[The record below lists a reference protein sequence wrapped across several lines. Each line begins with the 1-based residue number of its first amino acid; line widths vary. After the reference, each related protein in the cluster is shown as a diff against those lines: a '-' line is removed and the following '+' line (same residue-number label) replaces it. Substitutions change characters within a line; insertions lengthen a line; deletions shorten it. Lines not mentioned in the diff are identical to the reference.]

1 MWIERK
7 ALAQEIPAVAGL
19 DTRQL
24 CELLASLG
32 FPVDGV
38 TAHEGTEVLDVD
50 ITPNRG
56 DAMSHR
62 GLAREIA
69 AKLQQPLMP
78 FAAPA
83 IQEGAPVVD
92 VRLESPACPVYSTAV
107 LDLGPGATPLEV
119 QTFLLALEST
129 PKRLPAVDASNELLH
144 RYGHPTHAFDA
155 ERIRGAVTV
164 RWAKTGETLVALDGV
179 SRTLVAQDLVIADES
194 GPIALA
200 GVMGGDGTK
209 VTEATRRVLLE
220 SAWFDPKTVRAT
232 ARRHSLHTD
241 ASHRFGRGADPAM
254 ASVARD
260 LLVQRL
266 QTWCGAKLSS
276 AWTVG
281 AVPSTGGPV
290 VLTNALLTRVAGEP
304 LPLPEAAEALRRLGC
319 AVDVIAE
326 GLRVLPP
333 SWRHDLAIPD
343 DLAEEVLRLRGYE
356 HIPSGF
362 PPLEGPPEPLSPS
375 YLQRQRLSRR
385 LAHLGFHQTVTYGFI
400 SPEEDEAYAGADNP
414 QAGRTLA
421 NPLSRE
427 YSVMRASLLP
437 GLMEALNRSASRGAK
452 ETRLFEIAPVFRTTP
467 ERPKEDW
474 CLAIVWEG
482 ETGGEDPFTEGKNLL
497 ERGRFYLTGIL
508 ESLGLG
514 PDQARE
520 CVQHRYSWGKDG
532 SGTEVG
538 VRVWCAE
545 VRLKS
550 FPGIPTRII
559 PAFTPFSRYP
569 EVTRDLSLL
578 VPAGQS
584 HADLR
589 SAMVAALPGETIRDL
604 RCVDVYPRPDDSKAK
619 RTPVGQQ
626 AWLMRMRFQ
635 AMDRTLVGEEVDG
648 WVAAAL
654 AAAESLGA
662 RLRA

>member
-7 ALAQEIPAVAGL
+7 ALAQDIPAVAGL
-19 DTRQL
+19 ETRQL

-38 TAHEGTEVLDVD
+38 AAREGTEVLDVD

-69 AKLQQPLMP
+69 AKLQLPLTP
-78 FAAPA
+78 LAAPV
-83 IQEGAPVVD
+83 IPEGALVVD

-144 RYGHPTHAFDA
+144 RFGHPTHAFDA
-155 ERIRGAVTV
+155 ERIRGAVAI
-164 RWAKTGETLVALDGV
+164 RWAKTGETLVTLDGV
-179 SRTLVAQDLVIADES
+179 TRTLATQDLVIADES

-260 LLVQRL
+260 LLVERL
-266 QTWCGAKLSS
+266 QTWCGAKLSV

-281 AVPSTGGPV
+281 SLPAASTAVG
-290 VLTNALLTRVAGEP
+290 LTETLLTRVAGEP
-304 LPLPEAAEALRRLGC
+304 LPLSEAADALRRLGC
-319 AVDVIAE
+319 RVEADTVGLQVI
-326 GLRVLPP
+326 PP
-333 SWRHDLAIPD
+333 SWRHDLSIPE

-356 HIPSGF
+356 HIPSVL
-362 PPLEGPPEPLSPS
+362 PALEGPPEPLAPP
-375 YLQRQRLSRR
+375 YLQRQRLARR

-400 SPEEDEAYAGADNP
+400 SPEMDLAFAATGNGAE
-414 QAGRTLA
+414 GRTLS
-421 NPLSRE
+421 NPLGQD
-427 YSVMRASLLP
+427 YSVLRGSLLP
-437 GLMEALNRSASRGAK
+437 SLRVTAEQNLRQGAR
-452 ETRLFEIAPVFRTTP
+452 EVRLFELAPAYTSSPQGPVEQFT
-467 ERPKEDW
+467 
-474 CLAIVWEG
+474 LGLVWG
-482 ETGGEDPFTEGKNLL
+482 GTQGGEDYLSPARAIREADL
-497 ERGRFYLTGIL
+497 RGVALSVGYPHSLTVH
-508 ESLGLG
+508 SLG
-514 PDQARE
+514 
-520 CVQHRYSWGKDG
+520 DG
-532 SGTEVG
+532 LFGWELPVSDLPQEG
-538 VRVWCAE
+538 A
-545 VRLKS
+545 
-550 FPGIPTRII
+550 RII
-559 PAFTPFSRYP
+559 PAFRPFSRFP
-569 EVTRDLSLL
+569 SVERDLSLL
-578 VPAGQS
+578 VDLDQS
-584 HADLR
+584 HEILAATLK
-589 SAMVAALPGETIRDL
+589 AALPPDVLQDL
-604 RCVDVYPRPDDSKAK
+604 RCVDVFRHKSLPEGR
-619 RTPVGQQ
+619 Q
-626 AWLMRMRFQ
+626 AWLMRLRFQ
-635 AMDRTLVGEEVDG
+635 AERTLVGQEVDG
-648 WVAAAL
+648 WMAGAL

-662 RLRA
+662 RLRV